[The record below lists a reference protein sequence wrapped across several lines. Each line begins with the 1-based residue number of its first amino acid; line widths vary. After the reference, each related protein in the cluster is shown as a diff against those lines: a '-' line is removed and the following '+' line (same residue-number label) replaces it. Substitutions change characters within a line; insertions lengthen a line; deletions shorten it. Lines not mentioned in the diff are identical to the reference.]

1 MKYKRKKFLQDLLQL
16 LTDYKEF
23 ANFKNLITTVKSE
36 LKKVEQFSDDLDDPK
51 LNGEIS
57 PLTEHDIIMSVSYT
71 AANNMAEKNVP
82 TFLLELGEMA
92 IKHGFFNEALSILGN
107 VKEKTK
113 YSEFKAEVLILISDT
128 LCKQVNWEKSKE
140 AIEEAEIIYQNK
152 GDVRGMAL
160 CKKNLGTILSEQG
173 ELELSLN
180 HYQESLRFAEAVQDL
195 RLEAIIEMNI
205 GQLYNYLEIF
215 DKSLVVFNKALRKL
229 EKINDIELIA
239 ELKKDMAVTYANQN
253 KLKMALRK
261 INECIDIA
269 LIKSMQDILAF
280 AYHFKTKLFI
290 KVNNY
295 ELAALSVD
303 KALEAC
309 RKIDDKLLI
318 ADIYLDKGVI
328 ERQLKHYSK
337 AEVYYNSIK
346 KINKEGVYQT
356 LNYKSDSI
364 TLH

>member
-1 MKYKRKKFLQDLLQL
+1 MIFVEIKF
-16 LTDYKEF
+16 
-23 ANFKNLITTVKSE
+23 
-36 LKKVEQFSDDLDDPK
+36 
-51 LNGEIS
+51 
-57 PLTEHDIIMSVSYT
+57 
-71 AANNMAEKNVP
+71 
-82 TFLLELGEMA
+82 
-92 IKHGFFNEALSILGN
+92 
-107 VKEKTK
+107 TK
-113 YSEFKAEVLILISDT
+113 IHK
-128 LCKQVNWEKSKE
+128 
-140 AIEEAEIIYQNK
+140 
-152 GDVRGMAL
+152 
-160 CKKNLGTILSEQG
+160 
-173 ELELSLN
+173 
-180 HYQESLRFAEAVQDL
+180 
-195 RLEAIIEMNI
+195 
-205 GQLYNYLEIF
+205 
-215 DKSLVVFNKALRKL
+215 

-328 ERQLKHYSK
+328 ERQLKNYSK
-337 AEVYYNSIK
+337 AEVYYNNIK
-346 KINKEGVYQT
+346 KINEEGAYHT
-356 LNYKSDSI
+356 LNYKSDSL
-364 TLH
+364 TLQ